1 METELSPT
9 QQRLLHQLRREPEP
23 LVFEPEFVDHLL
35 ARALEVVTEASERLA
50 GLQVFVSKGFLAKVH
65 GCEVRHLAPDDF
77 RWTAASLAGTVAH
90 RAIQLA
96 LNWRGEPVPGVVVDE
111 AIALIEQEANAKA
124 DAVVSIGDAER
135 ALLRS
140 GAVDRVTRFLQDFP
154 PIPMTAQPVLES
166 NARWQPP
173 GSITLQGRADFVFGK
188 VRGNES
194 TRVIVDLK
202 SGRRHGQHREDLRFY
217 ALLETLHRR
226 VPPRKLVTYYLDEC
240 EAEIEDV
247 TEGVLES
254 ALARVEG
261 ALRRHAELVVDGRE
275 PEHRP
280 SGVCRWCPVA
290 DGCEPGRA
298 HLRAL
303 ADRDGL
309 DGDGNGDGDGDG

>member
-9 QQRLLHQLRREPEP
+9 QQRLLHQLRREAEP
-23 LVFEPEFVDHLL
+23 LVFEPEFVEHLV
-35 ARALEVVTEASERLA
+35 ARALDVVAEASERLA

-65 GCEVRHLAPDDF
+65 GCEVRHLGPDDF

-96 LNWRGEPVPGVVVDE
+96 LNWRGDPVPATVVDE
-111 AIALIEQEANAKA
+111 AIALIEQDSTHRA
-124 DAVVSIGDAER
+124 DAVLAIGEAER
-135 ALLRS
+135 ALMRS

-154 PIPMTAQPVLES
+154 PVPMTAQPVLEPAS
-166 NARWQPP
+166 RWQPP
-173 GSITLQGRADFVFGK
+173 GSITLQGRADLVFGK
-188 VRGNES
+188 VRGGES

-202 SGRRHGQHREDLRFY
+202 SGRRHGQHRDDLRFY
-217 ALLETLHRR
+217 ALLETLNRR

-261 ALRRHAELVVDGRE
+261 ALARHAELVVGARE
-275 PEHRP
+275 PVHRP
-280 SGVCRWCPVA
+280 SGVCRWCAVA
-290 DGCEPGRA
+290 AGCEPGQA
-298 HLRAL
+298 FLRAL
-303 ADRDGL
+303 SDDAGTDEA
-309 DGDGNGDGDGDG
+309 